1 MEVCE
6 NPQKPAWR
14 RLKVPKLHHPLRTS
28 MPRILSGY
36 ARSDNARRRAVQ
48 LRGTFE
54 GTSLVPVSS
63 RRSNAT
69 EEPAKA
75 EQTGALGRLRHL
87 FESSAEDPRDPRPLS
102 HRSNRTSVSRAA
114 ASTAAAPEPTLSQL
128 RRKHRRLRFPRFAE
142 KGAEEELGM
151 DAEWL
156 ASISLHDWSGGSD
169 DDEGF
174 DPQSSYWTTGGS
186 SSFYP
191 NHNQERARRRKLQPL
206 RPAML
211 RRPVVVP
218 PVSVGSSATLN
229 IGSVDDK
236 DSRWDPHESST
247 SLSIPHGEGS
257 STTRAMTKLSARS
270 LTSWAPSSVCPKGSV
285 DRKWVTRV
293 PPISCLPL
301 EVSAGQARREMTKAL
316 EAPGG
321 PEPTRLTKS
330 ALEMIAAAGAAGG
343 YLNFQNWS
351 ITDDYIE
358 ALLEAH
364 DGVAPETQTRFSL
377 TDVPVGLQGVKHIQ
391 LAGNLLTERGLKAL
405 VYCHGPS
412 ETLQTLSLGSNRL
425 GREASST
432 ELLCAAITALPNLT
446 ELDLSGNAL
455 GDAAAGE
462 LCRVLPAGCPQL
474 RGLGLARCRLGESAV
489 ASEGGAAL
497 GSFLVRANQLRILD
511 LNWNALHGDGAEA
524 FLDGLHQNASFGDE
538 DQQGGVRR
546 LSLAWNRLGSG
557 RVPKGDSRKAEATR
571 CAKLLAA
578 IFQDCK
584 TLFHLDLSYNGFDAE
599 DCGILAAGLAK
610 NQTLFG
616 LHLVGN
622 EATMDDLGFIIPMEG
637 GRSPPAHCGDPTV
650 SAMERTLHLSDKMHS
665 VPMNLKLSHPA
676 GISAT
681 AAKAK
686 LSPRRMRC
694 NPGLALDAPSGKS
707 SVASLPRSEFTS
719 SKEMFDLEHS
729 WALEQGRVAA
739 VGHSLDE
746 DAEGIQYNAKCCWIC
761 ENWCE
766 YKVIFSRGKR
776 KIEAAAVYALFSLD
790 GFTRPTELHK
800 IDQLWMGSRMLPPS
814 LVPVEV
820 IFVVDGV
827 AQVSDAHAIRKLTAP
842 KAVVLDPLV
851 FGTLPVE
858 TSPEGV
864 RSGGGPIILE
874 AASVNSLNA
883 GLSAIQKHRAGEPSA
898 LCILEDATDRSQVE
912 VLPRALATEKT
923 QEKIKEVKVRD
934 TWTFETSSF
943 RDYLRDF
950 KCKPEECFDRDWS
963 LAKVPRLFKDDK
975 TRKELQKLLRWEYYP
990 TIVAFWCGAM
1000 WDFQSLRS
1008 SVGLSFNAWREL
1020 IFRSPGAGELVAD
1033 PSCGSKDV
1041 DIVWV
1046 ACDVIDKDKRKTIKV
1061 LPDKALSRFQ
1071 FMEAVLRLAFK
1082 RCLHGK
1088 VSDASPEE
1096 LKKAVDDLEEM
1107 LHIGEEWME
1116 NRKSLHASL
1125 FVEEC
1130 CMVYR
1135 DYAEPLKVVYDGF
1148 TSVSSYPGRRGRILS
1163 LGGWLAICARVSPEE
1178 QSERLFRQ
1186 AFAIG
1191 REIRADETS
1200 TFRHMELSWPEYL
1213 VSLGGVVRLHP
1224 DFDPEFFA
1232 DQLADFFEYFKTLSD
1247 DILAGNPVTAGK
1259 KLGNPK
1265 DEALMEFIKQI
1276 FEECDEDEG
1285 GTIDETEF
1293 EHCFMREEV
1302 QKQLQE
1308 FSIPVSNLKTMFKTL
1323 DKDGEGKLSF
1333 EELSDGFLKLAAI
1346 MRSNDRAIGYLNKI
1360 FAEAD
1365 EDQSG
1370 TLNKEEFSNIFS
1382 ESSVQRKMDQLG
1394 IHAADMEDLFGMIDE
1409 DGSGQVTVDEV
1420 IAAFIQLRDPN
1431 TAGERGAALLSK
1443 IFAEADSD
1451 KSGSLDKDEFVTAFS
1466 HDSVTQQLRS
1476 RNLKVPE
1483 WETLFGA
1490 MDEDGSGSLTW
1501 EELRE
1506 GLVSYWARQAMEA
1519 PTK

>member
-1 MEVCE
+1 MH
-6 NPQKPAWR
+6 R
-14 RLKVPKLHHPLRTS
+14 
-28 MPRILSGY
+28 
-36 ARSDNARRRAVQ
+36 VQ
-48 LRGTFE
+48 
-54 GTSLVPVSS
+54 
-63 RRSNAT
+63 
-69 EEPAKA
+69 
-75 EQTGALGRLRHL
+75 
-87 FESSAEDPRDPRPLS
+87 
-102 HRSNRTSVSRAA
+102 
-114 ASTAAAPEPTLSQL
+114 
-128 RRKHRRLRFPRFAE
+128 
-142 KGAEEELGM
+142 
-151 DAEWL
+151 
-156 ASISLHDWSGGSD
+156 
-169 DDEGF
+169 
-174 DPQSSYWTTGGS
+174 
-186 SSFYP
+186 
-191 NHNQERARRRKLQPL
+191 
-206 RPAML
+206 
-211 RRPVVVP
+211 
-218 PVSVGSSATLN
+218 
-229 IGSVDDK
+229 
-236 DSRWDPHESST
+236 
-247 SLSIPHGEGS
+247 
-257 STTRAMTKLSARS
+257 
-270 LTSWAPSSVCPKGSV
+270 
-285 DRKWVTRV
+285 
-293 PPISCLPL
+293 
-301 EVSAGQARREMTKAL
+301 
-316 EAPGG
+316 
-321 PEPTRLTKS
+321 
-330 ALEMIAAAGAAGG
+330 
-343 YLNFQNWS
+343 
-351 ITDDYIE
+351 
-358 ALLEAH
+358 
-364 DGVAPETQTRFSL
+364 
-377 TDVPVGLQGVKHIQ
+377 
-391 LAGNLLTERGLKAL
+391 
-405 VYCHGPS
+405 
-412 ETLQTLSLGSNRL
+412 
-425 GREASST
+425 
-432 ELLCAAITALPNLT
+432 
-446 ELDLSGNAL
+446 
-455 GDAAAGE
+455 
-462 LCRVLPAGCPQL
+462 
-474 RGLGLARCRLGESAV
+474 
-489 ASEGGAAL
+489 
-497 GSFLVRANQLRILD
+497 
-511 LNWNALHGDGAEA
+511 
-524 FLDGLHQNASFGDE
+524 
-538 DQQGGVRR
+538 
-546 LSLAWNRLGSG
+546 
-557 RVPKGDSRKAEATR
+557 
-571 CAKLLAA
+571 
-578 IFQDCK
+578 
-584 TLFHLDLSYNGFDAE
+584 
-599 DCGILAAGLAK
+599 
-610 NQTLFG
+610 
-616 LHLVGN
+616 
-622 EATMDDLGFIIPMEG
+622 
-637 GRSPPAHCGDPTV
+637 
-650 SAMERTLHLSDKMHS
+650 
-665 VPMNLKLSHPA
+665 
-676 GISAT
+676 
-681 AAKAK
+681 
-686 LSPRRMRC
+686 
-694 NPGLALDAPSGKS
+694 
-707 SVASLPRSEFTS
+707 
-719 SKEMFDLEHS
+719 
-729 WALEQGRVAA
+729 
-739 VGHSLDE
+739 
-746 DAEGIQYNAKCCWIC
+746 
-761 ENWCE
+761 
-766 YKVIFSRGKR
+766 
-776 KIEAAAVYALFSLD
+776 
-790 GFTRPTELHK
+790 
-800 IDQLWMGSRMLPPS
+800 
-814 LVPVEV
+814 
-820 IFVVDGV
+820 
-827 AQVSDAHAIRKLTAP
+827 
-842 KAVVLDPLV
+842 
-851 FGTLPVE
+851 
-858 TSPEGV
+858 
-864 RSGGGPIILE
+864 
-874 AASVNSLNA
+874 
-883 GLSAIQKHRAGEPSA
+883 
-898 LCILEDATDRSQVE
+898 
-912 VLPRALATEKT
+912 
-923 QEKIKEVKVRD
+923 
-934 TWTFETSSF
+934 
-943 RDYLRDF
+943 
-950 KCKPEECFDRDWS
+950 
-963 LAKVPRLFKDDK
+963 
-975 TRKELQKLLRWEYYP
+975 ELQKLLRWEYYP

-1370 TLNKEEFSNIFS
+1370 TLNKDQFSNIFS

>member
-1 MEVCE
+1 MQGRWWCLL
-6 NPQKPAWR
+6 P
-14 RLKVPKLHHPLRTS
+14 T
-28 MPRILSGY
+28 
-36 ARSDNARRRAVQ
+36 
-48 LRGTFE
+48 
-54 GTSLVPVSS
+54 
-63 RRSNAT
+63 
-69 EEPAKA
+69 AK
-75 EQTGALGRLRHL
+75 
-87 FESSAEDPRDPRPLS
+87 
-102 HRSNRTSVSRAA
+102 
-114 ASTAAAPEPTLSQL
+114 
-128 RRKHRRLRFPRFAE
+128 
-142 KGAEEELGM
+142 
-151 DAEWL
+151 
-156 ASISLHDWSGGSD
+156 
-169 DDEGF
+169 
-174 DPQSSYWTTGGS
+174 
-186 SSFYP
+186 
-191 NHNQERARRRKLQPL
+191 
-206 RPAML
+206 
-211 RRPVVVP
+211 
-218 PVSVGSSATLN
+218 VSVGSSATLN

-285 DRKWVTRV
+285 DRKWPGLVTRV

-975 TRKELQKLLRWEYYP
+975 TRKELLHERLMLQKLLRWEYYP